1 MKIQNKVKNKYD
13 IDILYEGSSLST
25 TLWWII
31 YTERNLENGA
41 KYSKAFFFEKKF
53 VRNKDIWKKKYSM
66 KEQLFNQLSRGE
78 TTVL

>member
-1 MKIQNKVKNKYD
+1 MKDLLSAQHCDESFTQNV
-13 IDILYEGSSLST
+13 ILKMEQST
-25 TLWWII
+25 
-31 YTERNLENGA
+31 A
-41 KYSKAFFFEKKF
+41 KLFFFEKKF